1 MPNRISETPKNIDGV
16 MMEVVSDSDYVK
28 ENYAMREYNPF
39 SLNRLKN
46 ANKTKKSHFVAGYF
60 LPN

>member
-1 MPNRISETPKNIDGV
+1 MPNKISETPKDIDGV

-46 ANKTKKSHFVAGYF
+46 AKKTKKKSFCGRIF
-60 LPN
+60 PT